1 MLYGMALKM
10 SPLTEP
16 PWLMLVRRFRRI
28 LYCVDHIISK
38 YDLNGNVLDIGCGR
52 RGWLSL
58 LAKSYFNSFVVTFDI
73 VPEKVR
79 DAKEIAKALNL
90 RSDGYVIADASSLPF
105 RDGVFN
111 RVVGSAI
118 LHHLLEKIDVVA
130 KEIFRV
136 TKDNGGGIF
145 SAEIAGSRFFGWL
158 WKKLVLEKAPTL
170 GGGKEGIATRKDW
183 VKTFENA
190 GFSEVYVSREKLYG
204 YVTKPLKTIMYYRF
218 VKYFPDEFV
227 VKRLVT
233 SATVTFTK

>member
-1 MLYGMALKM
+1 MKM

-16 PWLMLVRRFRRI
+16 PWLMPVRRFQRI

-38 YDLNGNVLDIGCGR
+38 YDLSGSVLDIGCGR

-58 LAKSYFNSFVVTFDI
+58 LAKSYFNSFVVTFDV

-79 DAKEIAKALNL
+79 DAKEIAKALGL
-90 RSDGYVIADASSLPF
+90 RSDGYVIADAFSLPF
-105 RDGVFN
+105 RDGVFDT
-111 RVVGSAI
+111 VIGSAI
-118 LHHLLEKIDVVA
+118 LHHLLDKIDVVA

-136 TKDNGGGIF
+136 TTDDGAGIF
-145 SAEIAGSRFFGWL
+145 NAEIVASRFLGWL
-158 WKKLVLEKAPTL
+158 WKKFALEKQPAL
-170 GGGKEGIATRKDW
+170 GGGKEGIATKKGW
-183 VKTFENA
+183 VKAFEDV
-190 GFSEVYVSREKLYG
+190 GFSEVQVLREKLYG

-227 VKRLVT
+227 IKRLVT